1 MKRIII
7 IPSLIFVFFS
17 LSNCGY
23 KVLDNSESSNF
34 NIKEI
39 NASGDKRINFK
50 IKNNL
55 IIDYSNNTTNSLILT
70 LDTKKTKQVKEKNIK
85 NEITK
90 YEILLTSSIKLTFL
104 EKNQEHK
111 FTVSSNGDYLAD
123 DKYSTTIQNEKRLIE
138 DLTSDITNKIKN
150 KINLITND
158 F

>member
-70 LDTKKTKQVKEKNIK
+70 LDTKKTKQVKEKHIK

-111 FTVSSNGDYLAD
+111 FTVSSNGDYLAA

-138 DLTSDITNKIKN
+138 DLTNDLSDKIKN
-150 KINLITND
+150 RINLITND
-158 F
+158 L

>member
-111 FTVSSNGDYLAD
+111 FTVSSNGDYLAA

-138 DLTSDITNKIKN
+138 DLTNDLSDKIKN
-150 KINLITND
+150 RINLITND
-158 F
+158 L